1 MQYEKMKK
9 AELIE
14 RIKELEKQQ
23 EKVEDYD
30 KLQNKYDV
38 LRAARNEDREKVERA
53 EMTVKDYEDK
63 SARIIKEY
71 EEKEQ
76 QLTAYFQQRTAIMKK
91 DLDSQ
96 NETIIDLFDMTDNT
110 INLQIKYYQKYKN
123 QFIKIEPKEEE

>member
-9 AELIE
+9 TELIE
-14 RIKELEKQQ
+14 RIKELEKQHGRL
-23 EKVEDYD
+23 EDYD

-38 LRAARNEDREKVERA
+38 LKAARSEDREKVERA
-53 EMTVKDYEDK
+53 EMIV
-63 SARIIKEY
+63 KEY
-71 EEKEQ
+71 EDKEQ
-76 QLTAYFQQRTAIMKK
+76 QLTAYLQQRTAVMKK

-96 NETIIDLFDMTDNT
+96 NETIIDLFDMMDNT